1 MAQVSLMRITQ
12 MTEPATTAAGGL
24 ALYKLGAFGLAAA
37 LAAVVVMS
45 LTIPK
50 TVREFIC
57 ALICTL
63 FCSIGGGAW
72 VIKAYDLIGWADDLF
87 GLFSLLSLVF
97 ACGLPGW
104 VLIRGFFA
112 YAEYRKGGKNFI
124 KMIAELT
131 AALKAVVLR

>member
-1 MAQVSLMRITQ
+1 MRIQ
-12 MTEPATTAAGGL
+12 DMTEPASTAAGGL

-50 TVREFIC
+50 TVREFVC

-63 FCSIGGGAW
+63 ACSIGGGALI
-72 VIKAYDLIGWADDLF
+72 IKTYDLVSWANDLF
-87 GLFSLLSLVF
+87 GLCSLLVLVF

-131 AALKAVVLR
+131 AALKAAVLR